1 MSVQATIACVV
12 FVITILLLVFKPIPI
27 IITGAL
33 VPTVLALFG
42 IIKADTA
49 FADFT
54 NSTSIFMI
62 CFCIIGSAFFKTG
75 LADFLGTKII
85 GVLGKNEICK
95 VDHSSHNTDSRCG
108 RSKAHK
114 ARRSNQTTRNCCE

>member
-62 CFCIIGSAFFKTG
+62 CFCIIGSAFLRQG
-75 LADFLGTKII
+75 LLIFLAQRLSGFWVKMKKACLQEP
-85 GVLGKNEICK
+85 VLWLA
-95 VDHSSHNTDSRCG
+95 VFLHS
-108 RSKAHK
+108 
-114 ARRSNQTTRNCCE
+114 

>member
-1 MSVQATIACVV
+1 MSVQATITCVI

-27 IITGAL
+27 IITGAII
-33 VPTVLALFG
+33 PTALALFG

-75 LADFLGTKII
+75 LWIFSVQRSSEFWERMKKDCWQEQVSWPADFL
-85 GVLGKNEICK
+85 
-95 VDHSSHNTDSRCG
+95 HS
-108 RSKAHK
+108 
-114 ARRSNQTTRNCCE
+114 

>member
-85 GVLGKNEICK
+85 GVLGKSEKACLQEP
-95 VDHSSHNTDSRCG
+95 VLWLAVFLHS
-108 RSKAHK
+108 
-114 ARRSNQTTRNCCE
+114 